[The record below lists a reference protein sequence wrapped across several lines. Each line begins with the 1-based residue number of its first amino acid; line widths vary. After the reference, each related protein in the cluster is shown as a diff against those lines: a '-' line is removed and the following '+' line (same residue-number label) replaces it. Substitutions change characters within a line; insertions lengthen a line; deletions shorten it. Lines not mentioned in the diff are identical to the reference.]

1 MNMLLLTLLG
11 TPVTYYGEEIGME
24 NIASEDVSEEHVNS
38 GPVVQFQVTEH
49 SNTQELLFL

>member
-24 NIASEDVSEEHVNS
+24 NIASETVSKEPMNS
-38 GPVVQFQVTEH
+38 NLVVVYF
-49 SNTQELLFL
+49 